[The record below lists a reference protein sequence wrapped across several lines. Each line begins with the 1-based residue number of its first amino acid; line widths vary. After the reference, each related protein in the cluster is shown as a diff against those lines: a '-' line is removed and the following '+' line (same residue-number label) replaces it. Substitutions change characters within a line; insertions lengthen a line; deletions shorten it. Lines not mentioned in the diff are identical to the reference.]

1 MIGSNNWLHSLE
13 TFTQAE
19 FHGKAGHEV
28 STCADLKCVS
38 GGVLELV
45 TSWLP

>member
-1 MIGSNNWLHSLE
+1 MGRE
-13 TFTQAE
+13 
-19 FHGKAGHEV
+19 AGHEV

-45 TSWLP
+45 TSWLPNPAGGFLI